1 LGRQAKLLIC
11 LLSVENKVDSFQSA
25 APPFQVSEEL
35 KTNISNYALAVLLS
49 VKISAYKGNIPRN
62 HILNIISKYRFDLP
76 PRIEHDYASWEKIK
90 TQVSYALTQ
99 LRSKIKKIVRDAP
112 VRGPNISSLLE
123 QINQSIISNQNIF
136 ALAQQIVK
144 DTPCRPTV
152 QLCARVAIM
161 ASDVHRECGGSER
174 YWNLIDD
181 RLEFIRKTADSS
193 VSKVTKAFNAILKAD
208 RQLYGAD
215 EDYEIKDTLPDE
227 FQQRVD
233 DVVSGNVVPE

>member
-1 LGRQAKLLIC
+1 MTPTQFQALAPSISNVTAASLRSATRKKLRAEQRDELEAFLLDSPLGRQAKLLIC

-49 VKISAYKGNIPRN
+49 VKISAYKGNIPHN

-99 LRSKIKKIVRDAP
+99 LRSKIKKIR
-112 VRGPNISSLLE
+112 
-123 QINQSIISNQNIF
+123 
-136 ALAQQIVK
+136 K
-144 DTPCRPTV
+144 
-152 QLCARVAIM
+152 
-161 ASDVHRECGGSER
+161 VHRECGGSER

>member
-1 LGRQAKLLIC
+1 
-11 LLSVENKVDSFQSA
+11 
-25 APPFQVSEEL
+25 
-35 KTNISNYALAVLLS
+35 
-49 VKISAYKGNIPRN
+49 
-62 HILNIISKYRFDLP
+62 
-76 PRIEHDYASWEKIK
+76 IEHDYASWEKIK

-112 VRGPNISSLLE
+112 VRVPCFTDRDPT
-123 QINQSIISNQNIF
+123 IISNQNIF

-193 VSKVTKAFNAILKAD
+193 VSKVTKWVI
-208 RQLYGAD
+208 
-215 EDYEIKDTLPDE
+215 I
-227 FQQRVD
+227 
-233 DVVSGNVVPE
+233 S

>member
-1 LGRQAKLLIC
+1 SPLGRQAKLLIC

-35 KTNISNYALAVLLS
+35 KTNINNYALAVLLS

-99 LRSKIKKIVRDAP
+99 LQSKIKKIVRDAP
-112 VRGPNISSLLE
+112 
-123 QINQSIISNQNIF
+123 SIISNQNIF
-136 ALAQQIVK
+136 SLAQQIVK
-144 DTPCRPTV
+144 DTPCRPT
-152 QLCARVAIM
+152 RK
-161 ASDVHRECGGSER
+161 VHRECGGSDR

-193 VSKVTKAFNAILKAD
+193 ASKVTKAFNAILKAD

>member
-1 LGRQAKLLIC
+1 
-11 LLSVENKVDSFQSA
+11 
-25 APPFQVSEEL
+25 
-35 KTNISNYALAVLLS
+35 
-49 VKISAYKGNIPRN
+49 
-62 HILNIISKYRFDLP
+62 
-76 PRIEHDYASWEKIK
+76 IEHDYASWEKIK

-112 VRGPNISSLLE
+112 VRVPCFTDRDPT
-123 QINQSIISNQNIF
+123 IISNQNIF